1 MSTSGPSDA
10 VGKPNLFFLSPEMTR
25 DERSRTV
32 RAFLD
37 DAEKRKSIFTQDPV
51 EISAI
56 AQKANEAVKL
66 GKHITHE
73 QIAESRT
80 RLAEAERN
88 NKVLL
93 ELHTDQGRITIDHS
107 GISSDSEA
115 LLATVRNVFAA
126 RHESGELPEPAD
138 KSEYLTQLIAVA
150 KSLYGKDAEISKLP
164 EAELKLSNALGAVTL
179 LADGSITATGGMAAV
194 IANLLKPGNALAAQP
209 PDQLHDIIAKRI
221 SVLQSLFS
229 MSK

>member
-1 MSTSGPSDA
+1 MSISDA
-10 VGKPNLFFLSPEMTR
+10 ARAVAVPNLFFLSPEMTR
-25 DERSRTV
+25 EERSRTV

-37 DAEKRKSIFTQDPV
+37 DAEKRKPILSQDPV
-51 EISAI
+51 DISAI
-56 AQKANEAVKL
+56 AQRASEAVKL

-73 QIAESRT
+73 QIAESRA

-93 ELHTDQGRITIDHS
+93 ELHTDQGRITIDHT
-107 GISSDSEA
+107 GISSNNGA
-115 LLATVRNVFAA
+115 LLDIVQVAFDA

-138 KSEYLTQLIAVA
+138 KAEYLSQLIAVA

-179 LADGSITATGGMAAV
+179 LSDGSITATGGMAAV
-194 IANLLKPGNALAAQP
+194 IANLLQPGNALSARP
-209 PDQLHDIIAKRI
+209 SERLDEIIAKRI
-221 SVLQSLFS
+221 AVLQSLFS
-229 MSK
+229 ISQ